1 MDSNTKEN
9 INKSIALLRAS
20 FKKHANPESWATNI
34 QKACKHLKTRTEWA
48 HFYHYLSN
56 PTSYNME
63 TIKIEEETHPME
75 VDTDFEFKGLDSR
88 LEPIIY
94 RNGDEAVI
102 HLRRRTETQ
111 DDEKKENG

>member
-1 MDSNTKEN
+1 MDSVTKDN
-9 INKSIALLRAS
+9 INRAITLLRAS
-20 FKKHANPESWATNI
+20 FTKHGNPESWATNI
-34 QKACKHLKTRTEWA
+34 QKACKHLKNRTEWA

-63 TIKIEEETHPME
+63 SIKIEETQPTEI
-75 VDTDFEFKGLDSR
+75 DTDFEFKGLDPR

-111 DDEKKENG
+111 DDEKKEN